1 MPGLNASM
9 IEPGPV
15 ARIPLWTS
23 TEMSLMPGGMR
34 NGVSGVSLSAI
45 FMKSRKI
52 GAV

>member
-1 MPGLNASM
+1 M
-9 IEPGPV
+9 IVPDPV
-15 ARIPLWTS
+15 ARMPEWTS

-34 NGVSGVSLSAI
+34 NGVSGVSFSAI